1 MHFFGWFKLGLAD
14 IKGEWRELC
23 KGATV
28 HRYPVQMYSAGELKT
43 RLLNEVPPLI
53 NASIINTISIKG
65 LCATVV
71 KAGNN

>member
-1 MHFFGWFKLGLAD
+1 M
-14 IKGEWRELC
+14 
-23 KGATV
+23 

-65 LCATVV
+65 LCAMVV